1 MKKKNKI
8 LKKKMTTK
16 EKEELKEVNLVKPAN
31 YFIYD
36 NIDIKWGFLISI
48 FFQNLM
54 FFVF

>member
-1 MKKKNKI
+1 
-8 LKKKMTTK
+8 MTTK